1 MATAKVKANEL
12 TETQVTFVSLVD
24 KGANRSPFRVL
35 KSENPK
41 EGSDMKTLNL
51 ASIMA
56 LMKKSDE
63 TVPVSEAQIVALAT
77 SRQGQGLVQ
86 LKADAKEIGLET
98 KQTVKSEDTVILKF
112 ENDNDDEDLHTIQLA
127 DDVAVVVKGFQ
138 PYISSQED
146 TTFSEAMAG
155 EGFFMGVY
163 RACSVLEDMLTNNIY
178 DMNSKEDIAKYAESL
193 VNDFKGYVTNLVYQ
207 LPQKAFKLAQ
217 KADTD
222 ANLQSGGSSEIGEGV
237 NVTTPSGQS
246 QMEGKNTQFETETPK
261 DPSITVQSIAEEGEE
276 TKKADVSPLE
286 DTNIQDDTEPKP
298 TTGTGTKSP
307 VEYDVNA
314 EVIGLKT
321 EFTNFQSSVT
331 ATLQEILSR
340 MDTVTSTVAKS
351 DEKLEDTLSKVTIG
365 AVAGGDTSQDKAEKT
380 VTKSDHLGLIDTG
393 FSR

>member
-112 ENDNDDEDLHTIQLA
+112 ENENEDEDLHTIQLA

-178 DMNSKEDIAKYAESL
+178 DMNSKEDIANYAESL

-217 KADTD
+217 KSDTD

-314 EVIGLKT
+314 EVKGLKT

-331 ATLQEILSR
+331 TALQEILSR

>member
-1 MATAKVKANEL
+1 M
-12 TETQVTFVSLVD
+12 
-24 KGANRSPFRVL
+24 
-35 KSENPK
+35 
-41 EGSDMKTLNL
+41 
-51 ASIMA
+51 
-56 LMKKSDE
+56 
-63 TVPVSEAQIVALAT
+63 
-77 SRQGQGLVQ
+77 SR
-86 LKADAKEIGLET
+86 
-98 KQTVKSEDTVILKF
+98 
-112 ENDNDDEDLHTIQLA
+112 
-127 DDVAVVVKGFQ
+127 
-138 PYISSQED
+138 
-146 TTFSEAMAG
+146 
-155 EGFFMGVY
+155 
-163 RACSVLEDMLTNNIY
+163 
-178 DMNSKEDIAKYAESL
+178 
-193 VNDFKGYVTNLVYQ
+193 
-207 LPQKAFKLAQ
+207 
-217 KADTD
+217 
-222 ANLQSGGSSEIGEGV
+222 V

-365 AVAGGDTSQDKAEKT
+365 AVAGGDTSQDKAEKA
-380 VTKSDHLGLIDTG
+380 VAKSDHLGLIDTG